1 MGFMGYKLFI
11 NIYKYTYNLYNYELE
26 QNFIQERLEINKF

>member
-26 QNFIQERLEINKF
+26 